1 MGEKERR
8 SELTSLPPPPP
19 HLMGPNNMPV
29 SVMCGTSGSGV
40 GGGAS
45 GGNGCMPNGSGAAG
59 GESAAEKCGAAIR
72 GSLSIM
78 SSSSDGSSANNI
90 HGHLLANA
98 KRALLDQIEYEHSSD
113 SSRNTNLDK
122 LKSKYTLLNGNV
134 NGHGQ
139 SSSSSQQNGSG
150 GNNHMGSSG
159 KCSLRSHA
167 LKKKT

>member
-1 MGEKERR
+1 
-8 SELTSLPPPPP
+8 
-19 HLMGPNNMPV
+19 MPV

-45 GGNGCMPNGSGAAG
+45 GGSGCMPNGSGAAG

-78 SSSSDGSSANNI
+78 SSSSSSDGSSANSI

-134 NGHGQ
+134 NGQ
-139 SSSSSQQNGSG
+139 SSSSQQNGSG

-159 KCSLRSHA
+159 KCSLASHA
-167 LKKKT
+167 LKKKKLNTTHTRHTPHRAESSRV